1 MYILANMGDKFTKK
15 VRSKIMSSIKSKNT
29 WPEKEVR
36 SYLHRHGYR
45 FVLHDKR
52 LPGKPDIVLPKYKT
66 VVEVNGCFWHGHKCK
81 GSKLPS
87 TNKKFWEKKINNNIR
102 RFKKNSLSLRQ
113 KGWRVIVIWEC
124 QVKKGNI
131 KKLDSI

>member
-1 MYILANMGDKFTKK
+1 MVDKFTKK
-15 VRSKIMSSIKSKNT
+15 VRAKIMSSIKSKNT
-29 WPEKEVR
+29 WPEKEAR

-81 GSKLPS
+81 GSGLPS
-87 TNKKFWEKKINNNIR
+87 TNKKFWEKKINNNNNQMEITYR
-102 RFKKNSLSLRQ
+102 MTKEIENKNKSKIEL
-113 KGWRVIVIWEC
+113 
-124 QVKKGNI
+124 
-131 KKLDSI
+131 